1 MRIKKPVLVEVEWV
15 DIFATCGW
23 EKLEEVVSPTFY
35 TYGYMVYKD
44 KNIIKV
50 SCTKDDSGEWFA
62 THAFPRGCIKKIRP
76 LERGQIKR
84 KSIVDQVHNKSS
96 DEYIRSIPES

>member
-1 MRIKKPVLVEVEWV
+1 MKIKKPLLVEVEWV

-44 KNIIKV
+44 KNTIKV
-50 SCTKDDSGEWFA
+50 NKVESIINDILRGE
-62 THAFPRGCIKKIRP
+62 
-76 LERGQIKR
+76 
-84 KSIVDQVHNKSS
+84 
-96 DEYIRSIPES
+96 